1 MKKNS
6 NVNLQSAK
14 NCKNDEFYTTYE
26 CIDKELI
33 NYSGQFFRKT
43 VLCNCDDPF
52 ESNFCKFFIVN
63 FNKFGLK
70 RLICTSYKSS
80 PIDCKELPFD
90 GNNGNQ
96 GYSFILDNVNETD
109 IRVEEALSII
119 NSGSLRQL
127 NGSGD
132 FASQECIDYLK
143 EADIVVTNP
152 PFSLFRPFISLLVA
166 YKKKFLVIGNMNAI
180 TYKEIF
186 PLIQNNE
193 AWLGYNNGDMAFRVP
208 ENTEPRKTRFWIDY
222 TGQKWRSLG
231 NAMWLTNLDVA
242 YRHKTM
248 TLTTSYNPLIHR
260 KFDNYEAINVP
271 KVSLIP
277 YNYNGV
283 MAVPLTILNKYNPD
297 QFEIVGEANHGSD
310 NPYDLFKPVIDG
322 KSIFKRILIRVKR

>member
-1 MKKNS
+1 
-6 NVNLQSAK
+6 
-14 NCKNDEFYTTYE
+14 
-26 CIDKELI
+26 
-33 NYSGQFFRKT
+33 
-43 VLCNCDDPF
+43 
-52 ESNFCKFFIVN
+52 
-63 FNKFGLK
+63 
-70 RLICTSYKSS
+70 
-80 PIDCKELPFD
+80 
-90 GNNGNQ
+90 
-96 GYSFILDNVNETD
+96 
-109 IRVEEALSII
+109 
-119 NSGSLRQL
+119 
-127 NGSGD
+127 
-132 FASQECIDYLK
+132 
-143 EADIVVTNP
+143 
-152 PFSLFRPFISLLVA
+152 
-166 YKKKFLVIGNMNAI
+166 MNAI

-208 ENTEPRKTRFWIDY
+208 ENTEPRKTRFWIDD

-248 TLTTSYNPLIHR
+248 ALTTSYNPLIHR